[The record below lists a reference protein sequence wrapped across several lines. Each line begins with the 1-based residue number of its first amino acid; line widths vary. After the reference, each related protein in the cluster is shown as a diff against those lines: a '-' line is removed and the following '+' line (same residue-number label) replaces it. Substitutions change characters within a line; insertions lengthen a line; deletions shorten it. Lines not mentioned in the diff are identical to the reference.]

1 MCFFSLYFF
10 NGRLDLTQSWAQQ
23 VKAKG
28 NNKKRKLQFSF
39 ILCNVTLNVTIY
51 ICFLLLMIIMT
62 ICWRWSCWLVFSS
75 LFSNTHKS
83 WLLVQKVEHFLSGR
97 VCGVVSHSE
106 FFWEEKRR
114 HCKWSLLV
122 FCDAAYYGDLVMVL
136 LKVNRFTHHPSY
148 YIRVYCEFSGWY
160 LTLLSS
166 ILPIFVIGFGGE
178 RITSLLI
185 RLGWSG

>member
-1 MCFFSLYFF
+1 MFLITDDHHDYHDDMLTMIMLACFF
-10 NGRLDLTQSWAQQ
+10 
-23 VKAKG
+23 
-28 NNKKRKLQFSF
+28 
-39 ILCNVTLNVTIY
+39 
-51 ICFLLLMIIMT
+51 
-62 ICWRWSCWLVFSS
+62 S